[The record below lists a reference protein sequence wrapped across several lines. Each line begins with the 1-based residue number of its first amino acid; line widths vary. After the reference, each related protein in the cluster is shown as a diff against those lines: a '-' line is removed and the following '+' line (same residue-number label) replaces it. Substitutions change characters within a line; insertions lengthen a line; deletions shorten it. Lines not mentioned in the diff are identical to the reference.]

1 MHHSLNILRREMESK
16 SNTSQ
21 FDPKAG
27 PGPTIRFIGTIK
39 NNIKEPFLSAGRDG
53 INMQGELNEVKRE
66 IRKQRGYVSDIII
79 DQDLVRV
86 LDGIDGYSHLMVL
99 YWGHKV
105 PEKSRLLTRVHPMGR
120 KDIPLTGIF
129 STCSPAR
136 PNPVLLTVVRLL
148 GREDNILKVGE
159 LDAVDGS
166 PVIDIKPYVRDIY
179 CMEDSTTPEWMRNLM
194 EEVREKEA
202 DC

>member
-1 MHHSLNILRREMESK
+1 MKSK
-16 SNTSQ
+16 TNTLQ

-27 PGPTIRFIGTIK
+27 SGPAIRVVGTIK
-39 NNIKEPFLSAGRDG
+39 NNIKEPFLSAGRNG
-53 INMQGELNEVKRE
+53 INMQGEINEIRRE
-66 IRKQRGYVSDIII
+66 IRKQRGYVSDIVI
-79 DQDLVRV
+79 DKDLVRV
-86 LDGIDGYSHLMVL
+86 LDGIEGYSHLVVL

-120 KDIPLTGIF
+120 KEIPLTGIF

-148 GREDNILKVGE
+148 GREDNILKVAD

-166 PVIDIKPYVRDIY
+166 PVIDIKPYVRNIY
-179 CMEDSTTPEWMRNLM
+179 CIEDSTTPEWMRKLM
-194 EEVREKEA
+194 EEIEES
-202 DC
+202 